1 MKANKIMNKVLGLDY
16 VIAGISLSALILITF
31 LGVIYRYFLNSPL
44 IWEEEIQLAL
54 ITWTIYFGAAAAFR
68 SGSHIAIDMIV
79 DMLPKPIQKLFDVL
93 IFLVTTY
100 VLFFLMTNGYSLV
113 QQFIRTHRMTN
124 ILHLPS
130 QYIYIAI
137 PVGCALMI
145 ISNTL
150 YFIRALFGMEQEGEE

>member
-1 MKANKIMNKVLGLDY
+1 MKANKIINRVLGLDY

-31 LGVIYRYFLNSPL
+31 LGVIYRYFLNNPL

-79 DMLPKPIQKLFDVL
+79 DMFPKPVQKVFDVL
-93 IFLVTTY
+93 IYLVITY
-100 VLFFLMTNGYSLV
+100 VLFFLMMNGYSLV
-113 QQFIRTHRMTN
+113 QQFVRTHRMTN

-137 PVGCALMI
+137 PVGCGLMI
-145 ISNTL
+145 LSNTL
-150 YFIRALFGMEQEGEE
+150 YFIRSLFGMEQEGEE